1 MMMLAFLAALLLASC
16 AFAAFGSQLLLG
28 WYLHEA
34 RHLDVPQHPAD
45 AVITYPLA

>member
-1 MMMLAFLAALLLASC
+1 MIVFAFLAAILLASC
-16 AFAAFGSQLLLG
+16 TLAAFGTKLLLG